1 MVGMLAIVA
10 AAAWLLVFFVCALV
24 TRIPPLATGAAAPW
38 PGLAGERPALVNLVV
53 TRCQPTGAAYS
64 ATILDLAAR
73 GHLAITQRMAGQ
85 LWCDVPAAA
94 PPDTGPA
101 PSERLAQSERLVL
114 AAARRLAGGAGAPFE
129 AVAERCASDVRA
141 TWDPFERAVRAEGR
155 QAGVTRARLPVAV
168 QIPLYAGAAIIGAL
182 VFATT
187 DAMPHADGVWTPLVA
202 AVIALI
208 IPLTMVGGLSQKDRL
223 TGHGSVLGAWAVR
236 EAADAAAGW
245 RHAGPVPAS
254 SPAELSALAR
264 VVAAGVPVPVPGASP
279 GLAAGV
285 RPGRGRA
292 RTGSSDSA
300 GTPRPAVAWSSW
312 GGQWRLVRIDP
323 VFTGRWHPAAWLPF
337 VIWLAGLAFAASLL
351 PSPSGELLP
360 LLPAAGAAAAAIAAV
375 RGLSVRLATPAE
387 ASFRG
392 QVIARWMETRGNG
405 DSDWE
410 APCIAVDDGERSWS
424 FEVKDPASR
433 QLALGD
439 RVAVRAA
446 PRAGKLLS
454 LELEPGDRDR
464 GAAAP
469 ARAARDLMAD
479 TDFIRATPGPP
490 GPLPTAEEVGA
501 AVGRPVQATGFQI
514 GFTGASYRGEGLT
527 VSITVAKGGWG
538 GLSSGAARRW
548 GRALPGIGDEA
559 WLLSRDR
566 TVVFL
571 VGDYTGKVS
580 ISGAAAGALPPDVL
594 LRLAT
599 IIVGRLTGPDD
610 RLTGPDNGLTGP
622 DDRQPGGTP
631 SPGTW
636 S

>member
-1 MVGMLAIVA
+1 MVGMLAIAA
-10 AAAWLLVFFVCALV
+10 AAAWLLVFFICAVV
-24 TRIPPLATGAAAPW
+24 TRIPPPATGAAASW
-38 PGLAGERPALVNLVV
+38 PGLAGEKPALVNLAV
-53 TRCQPTGAAYS
+53 TRAQPTGAAYS

-73 GHLAITQRMAGQ
+73 GHLVITQRMAGQ

-94 PPDTGPA
+94 PADTG
-101 PSERLAQSERLVL
+101 LAQPERLVL
-114 AAARRLAGGAGAPFE
+114 AEARKLAGGAGAPFE

-141 TWDPFERAVRAEGR
+141 TWDPFERALRAEGR

-168 QIPLYAGAAIIGAL
+168 QVPLYMGTAVIGAL

-187 DAMPHADGVWTPLVA
+187 DAMPHTDGVWAPLGA
-202 AVIALI
+202 AVIAFI
-208 IPLTMVGGLSQKDRL
+208 IPLIMVGGLSQKDRL
-223 TGHGSVLGAWAVR
+223 TGHGSALGAWALR

-264 VVAAGVPVPVPGASP
+264 AVAAGAQVPVPGASP

-292 RTGSSDSA
+292 RTGSGDSA
-300 GTPRPAVAWSSW
+300 GTPRPSAAWSSW

-337 VIWLAGLAFAASLL
+337 VVWLAGLAFAASLL
-351 PSPSGELLP
+351 PSPYGELLP

-375 RGLSVRLATPAE
+375 RGLAVRLAIPAE
-387 ASFRG
+387 TSFRG

-424 FEVKDPASR
+424 FEVSDPASR

-439 RVAVRAA
+439 TVAVRAA

-454 LELEPGDRDR
+454 LELVPGDPDR

-469 ARAARDLMAD
+469 GQPARDLMASGD
-479 TDFIRATPGPP
+479 LFRVPPGPP
-490 GPLPTAEEVGA
+490 GPLLTAEEVTA
-501 AVGRPVQATGFQI
+501 AVGHPVEATGFQI
-514 GFTGASYRGEGLT
+514 GILGGVYRGEELT
-527 VSITVAKGGWG
+527 VSVTVATGALG
-538 GLSSGAARRW
+538 GLSSGPARRW
-548 GRALPGIGDEA
+548 GRPVPGIGDEA
-559 WLLSRDR
+559 WLINRHH
-566 TVVFL
+566 TVVFR
-571 VGDYTGKVS
+571 VGDQTGKITVS
-580 ISGAAAGALPPDVL
+580 GTASCALPPDVL
-594 LRLAT
+594 PRLAT
-599 IIVGRLTGPDD
+599 TVAGRLAASVADQ
-610 RLTGPDNGLTGP
+610 
-622 DDRQPGGTP
+622 QPGGAPAPETL
-631 SPGTW
+631 G
-636 S
+636 